1 MAEVHNAVQ
10 QSVKELQTRFDFKGS
25 KASVQLDQKAWTITL
40 MAEDEHRLRNVLD
53 LVQQR
58 LAKRGVPVRALQV
71 DKPSAAADSML
82 RQVLHLQNGI
92 PADKAKQ
99 IQRALRDRQLK
110 ITAQVQGDQLRVF
123 GPKKDDLQAAI
134 TFLKTEDFGL
144 DLQFENY
151 R

>member
-1 MAEVHNAVQ
+1 MHNAVQ
-10 QSVKELQTRFDFKGS
+10 QSSKELQTRFDFKGS
-25 KASVQLDQKAWTITL
+25 KASVQLDPKAWTITL
-40 MAEDEHRLRNVLD
+40 LAEDEHRLRNVLD

-82 RQVLHLQNGI
+82 RQVIRLQNGI
-92 PADKAKQ
+92 PAEKAKQ
-99 IQRALRDRQLK
+99 IQRALRDQQLK

-134 TFLKTEDFGL
+134 RFLKEQDFGL